1 MNLWRPLLYA
11 SCAVTLDS
19 MELKTSGPE
28 EYHFLIG
35 MEIIC
40 KSSSPCASP
49 QTTPLHA
56 KSVEPRN

>member
-1 MNLWRPLLYA
+1 MNLWKPLLYA
-11 SCAVTLDS
+11 HYAVMLKS
-19 MELKTSGPE
+19 LELKTSGPE
-28 EYHFLIG
+28 EYHFLIS